1 MPKLVKSMGI
11 HLVVFVTFLSR
22 TTTLFLFLLFLSHR
36 KIVRWFHRRRVES
49 MPAQKRSNDS
59 VYEDEEEE
67 DDDVDVDADADADVE
82 LHRNNQNVSDESEE
96 NNVEQ
101 EDEESEDDDDDDDDE
116 SPSSSCSDDD
126 EFVYVKLAEV
136 RKDVQCPICLGIIRK
151 TRKVMEC
158 LHRFCRECIDKSMR
172 MGNNECPACRAH
184 CASRRSLRDDPNFD
198 ALIALLYPDIDKSE
212 AEELAFAEEEK
223 ARNKQIQAAIAQTSR
238 RQLEALG
245 KKRANAKATV
255 NAYMRRSQSNTRN
268 LRGRRRQKSAEP
280 RDSDNEVD
288 ADNDNGGN
296 YSSSTDE
303 PEPEPE
309 TEVRPK
315 RYKRWSG
322 RTSSLPSSS
331 GANGGYDDNETD
343 GSRKP
348 VGASVGLIGSPEIL
362 AWGCGGM
369 RSQTRHGGQSSAGKS
384 ARNSQQSKLIHHFKK
399 LPQNDDELDIN
410 LKLVSLDEQNVPN
423 LQKLYICCKPTM
435 STTNLCQYVALENG
449 LRADE
454 IELLLVK
461 GCNYDVDP
469 SHLSSVSPDEQS
481 EPVVI
486 NPLTD
491 ELQLLDEHQIM
502 FDVAKLSSRNN
513 LTIAYRKKRHSS

>member
-1 MPKLVKSMGI
+1 
-11 HLVVFVTFLSR
+11 
-22 TTTLFLFLLFLSHR
+22 
-36 KIVRWFHRRRVES
+36 

-59 VYEDEEEE
+59 VYEDEE
-67 DDDVDVDADADADVE
+67 DVE
-82 LHRNNQNVSDESEE
+82 LQRNNQNVSDESE
-96 NNVEQ
+96 NDDVEQ
-101 EDEESEDDDDDDDDE
+101 DEEADSENDDD
-116 SPSSSCSDDD
+116 SPSSSGSDKD

-198 ALIALLYPDIDKSE
+198 ALIALLYPDIDKYE

-245 KKRANAKATV
+245 KKRATAKAT
-255 NAYMRRSQSNTRN
+255 ATAFMRRSQSSARN
-268 LRGRRRQKSAEP
+268 LRGRRRKSAEP

-296 YSSSTDE
+296 YSSSSDE
-303 PEPEPE
+303 PEPS
-309 TEVRPK
+309 TEVKPK
-315 RYKRWSG
+315 RYKRWGAG
-322 RTSSLPSSS
+322 RPSSLPSSS
-331 GANGGYDDNETD
+331 GANGGCDDNETD
-343 GSRKP
+343 GSRKT
-348 VGASVGLIGSPEIL
+348 VGASVGLVGSPEIL
-362 AWGCGGM
+362 AWGCAGM
-369 RSQTRHGGQSSAGKS
+369 RSHTRHGGQSSGGKS
-384 ARNSQQSKLIHHFKK
+384 ARNTHNSKLIHHFKR
-399 LPQNDDELDIN
+399 LPQNDDEMNIS
-410 LKLVSLDEQNVPN
+410 LKLVSLDEQNIPN
-423 LQKLYICCKPTM
+423 LRNLYICCKPTM
-435 STTNLCQYVALENG
+435 PTTNVCQYVANENG

-461 GCNYDVDP
+461 GGCFDAD
-469 SHLSSVSPDEQS
+469 SSSVSPDEQS

-486 NPLTD
+486 NPLKD
-491 ELQLLDEHQIM
+491 ELRLLDGHQIM
-502 FDVAKLSSRNN
+502 SDVAKLSNQNN
-513 LTIAYRKKRHSS
+513 LTIAYRKKSLN

>member
-1 MPKLVKSMGI
+1 
-11 HLVVFVTFLSR
+11 
-22 TTTLFLFLLFLSHR
+22 
-36 KIVRWFHRRRVES
+36 

-59 VYEDEEEE
+59 VYEDE
-67 DDDVDVDADADADVE
+67 DDAD
-82 LHRNNQNVSDESEE
+82 LQRNNQNGSDESEE
-96 NNVEQ
+96 DDVEQ
-101 EDEESEDDDDDDDDE
+101 EEQESDDDE
-116 SPSSSCSDDD
+116 SPSSSCSDED
-126 EFVYVKLAEV
+126 EFVYVRLAEV

-198 ALIALLYPDIDKSE
+198 ALIALLYPDIDKYE
-212 AEELAFAEEEK
+212 AEELAFADEEK

-245 KKRANAKATV
+245 KKRATAKAT
-255 NAYMRRSQSNTRN
+255 ATAFMRRSQSSTRN
-268 LRGRRRQKSAEP
+268 LRGRRKKSAEP

-288 ADNDNGGN
+288 ADNDNEGN

-303 PEPEPE
+303 PEPEPA

-322 RTSSLPSSS
+322 RPSSLPSSS
-331 GANGGYDDNETD
+331 GANGGCDDNETD

-348 VGASVGLIGSPEIL
+348 ISASVGLVGSPEIL

-369 RSQTRHGGQSSAGKS
+369 RSHTRHGGQSSGGKN
-384 ARNSQQSKLIHHFKK
+384 ARNTHHSKLIHHFKK
-399 LPQNDDELDIN
+399 LPQNDNELDIN
-410 LKLVSLDEQNVPN
+410 LKLVSLDEQNIPN
-423 LQKLYICCKPTM
+423 LPKLYICCKPTM
-435 STTNLCQYVALENG
+435 PAANVCQYVAIENG

-454 IELLLVK
+454 IELLLVT
-461 GCNYDVDP
+461 GDHYDVNP
-469 SHLSSVSPDEQS
+469 SSVSPDEQS

-486 NPLTD
+486 NPLTY
-491 ELQLLDEHQIM
+491 ELQLLDEYQIM
-502 FDVAKLSSRNN
+502 SDVAKLSCRNN
-513 LTIAYRKKRHSS
+513 LTIAYRKKSVGS

>member
-1 MPKLVKSMGI
+1 
-11 HLVVFVTFLSR
+11 
-22 TTTLFLFLLFLSHR
+22 
-36 KIVRWFHRRRVES
+36 

-59 VYEDEEEE
+59 VYEDDE
-67 DDDVDVDADADADVE
+67 DDVSMQRV
-82 LHRNNQNVSDESEE
+82 NQNVSDESDESD
-96 NNVEQ
+96 VEQ
-101 EDEESEDDDDDDDDE
+101 EEQAESDEDE
-116 SPSSSCSDDD
+116 SPSSSCSDED

-136 RKDVQCPICLGIIRK
+136 RKDVQCPICLGVIRK

-198 ALIALLYPDIDKSE
+198 ALIALLYPDIDKHE
-212 AEELAFAEEEK
+212 AEELAFADEEK

-245 KKRANAKATV
+245 KKRATAKGTA
-255 NAYMRRSQSNTRN
+255 AAFMRRSQSNTRN
-268 LRGRRRQKSAEP
+268 LRGRRSHKYAES

-296 YSSSTDE
+296 YSSSTDD
-303 PEPEPE
+303 PEPEPS

-322 RTSSLPSSS
+322 RPSSLPSSS

-343 GSRKP
+343 SSRKM
-348 VGASVGLIGSPEIL
+348 VGLIGSPEIL
-362 AWGCGGM
+362 AWGCGGV
-369 RSQTRHGGQSSAGKS
+369 RSNTRHGGQNSSGKS
-384 ARNSQQSKLIHHFKK
+384 ARSSQHSKLIHRLKR

-410 LKLVSLDEQNVPN
+410 LKLVSLDEQNIPN
-423 LQKLYICCKPTM
+423 LQKLYICCKPSM
-435 STTNLCQYVALENG
+435 STMNVCQYVAIENG

-461 GCNYDVDP
+461 GDHYDPDP
-469 SHLSSVSPDEQS
+469 SHSSSASLDEKT

-486 NPLTD
+486 NSLTV
-491 ELQLLDEHQIM
+491 ELQLLDEDQIM
-502 FDVAKLSSRNN
+502 SDVAKLSHYRLQEEVTWVVKRL
-513 LTIAYRKKRHSS
+513 LTAYRIKKGSKCMIVIED